1 MANCPSLR
9 LIGAY
14 QIIFIR
20 VLSIQ
25 LAINYIRSPNQLLFW
40 NHRLILVVCKI
51 DAEARK
57 VIITGVFKVFIVKGP
72 CMARSM

>member
-1 MANCPSLR
+1 MADCPSLR
-9 LIGAY
+9 LIRAN

-25 LAINYIRSPNQLLFW
+25 LAIGYDGSPNQLLFW

-51 DAEARK
+51 DAEARQ
-57 VIITGVFKVFIVKGP
+57 VIITGVFKVLIVERP
-72 CMARSM
+72 CVA

>member
-9 LIGAY
+9 LIRAY

-20 VLSIQ
+20 VLSMQ
-25 LAINYIRSPNQLLFW
+25 LAIDYIGSPNQLLFW
-40 NHRLILVVCKI
+40 NHCLILVVCQI
-51 DAEARK
+51 DTEARE